1 MNSTHP
7 RSFNTNE
14 PAVNLHLKY
23 DHAFNVAEF
32 LTSFVQ
38 SNLCLD
44 TDDKL
49 FTTTPSYTTGR
60 AR

>member
-23 DHAFNVAEF
+23 RHAFNIAEF
-32 LTSFVQ
+32 LTSFIKL
-38 SNLCLD
+38 NLYLD

-49 FTTTPSYTTGR
+49 FMTTSSNTTGR